1 VTGGKDWGVNEAG
14 MKQMD
19 DNSGDVPKKLEDM
32 GQLDNTIVVFTAD
45 DRRRRGYQP
54 SRWRRHAVQG
64 AEGRGLGG
72 RPSRSLRY
80 SLAGAHQAG
89 HDL

>member
-1 VTGGKDWGVNEAG
+1 

-19 DNSGDVPKKLEDM
+19 DNIGYVLKKFEDVGKRQKGEAWGRL
-32 GQLDNTIVVFTAD
+32 
-45 DRRRRGYQP
+45 
-54 SRWRRHAVQG
+54 SRF
-64 AEGRGLGG
+64 
-72 RPSRSLRY
+72 LRY